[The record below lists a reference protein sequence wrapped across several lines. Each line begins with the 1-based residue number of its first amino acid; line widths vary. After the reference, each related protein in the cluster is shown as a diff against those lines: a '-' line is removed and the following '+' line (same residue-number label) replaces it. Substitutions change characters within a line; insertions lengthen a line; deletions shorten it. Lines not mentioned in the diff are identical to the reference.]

1 MRLWRSGLPH
11 TKWLEIDYN
20 MAEEFSKKTDEE
32 LVLLAKGGRQGTVE
46 ELLHR
51 HKGLVRSC
59 ARRYF
64 LVGGETE
71 DLIQEGMLGL
81 YRAIEGYDNEREDG
95 SSFKN
100 FAHLCVSRRIIDAVK
115 TSARKKN
122 SPLNNAA
129 SIGIIGDAAVGLNP
143 EDMLI
148 LRDDRREFRQ
158 KISGVLSDFEFKV
171 TTMYMDGMT
180 CTEICEATGKSAKS
194 VDNALQRSK
203 KKLQEV
209 LK

>member
-1 MRLWRSGLPH
+1 MYELNG
-11 TKWLEIDYN
+11 
-20 MAEEFSKKTDEE
+20 KKSDEE
-32 LVLLAKGGRQGTVE
+32 LVALAQKGDKQAME
-46 ELLHR
+46 ELLIR
-51 HKGLVRSC
+51 HAGLVRGC
-59 ARRYF
+59 ARGFF
-64 LVGGETE
+64 LIGGETE
-71 DLIQEGMLGL
+71 DLIQEGMIGL
-81 YRAIEGYDNEREDG
+81 YGAIGDYRQDEMA

-100 FAHLCVSRRIIDAVK
+100 FAYLCISRRIIDAVK
-115 TSARKKN
+115 ASARKKN
-122 SPLNNAA
+122 SPLNDATP
-129 SIGIIGDAAVGLNP
+129 IGLGAEKELSVYSNP
-143 EDMLI
+143 EDWLI

-180 CTEICEATGKSAKS
+180 CAEICEATGKTTKS

>member
-1 MRLWRSGLPH
+1 MYEMNG
-11 TKWLEIDYN
+11 
-20 MAEEFSKKTDEE
+20 KKSDEE
-32 LVLLAKGGRQGTVE
+32 LVALAQNGDKQAME
-46 ELLHR
+46 ELLLR
-51 HKGLVRSC
+51 HAGLVRGC
-59 ARRYF
+59 ARGFF
-64 LVGGETE
+64 LIGGETE
-71 DLIQEGMLGL
+71 DLIQEGMIGL
-81 YRAIEGYDNEREDG
+81 YGAIGDYHEGKTA

-100 FAHLCVSRRIIDAVK
+100 FAYLCISRRIIDAVK
-115 TSARKKN
+115 ASARKKN
-122 SPLNNAA
+122 APLN
-129 SIGIIGDAAVGLNP
+129 DAAPLGILSAEKDVSANFNP
-143 EDMLI
+143 EDLLI

-180 CTEICEATGKSAKS
+180 CAEICEVTGKPAKS